1 MRRDTV
7 RMMHLTLF
15 LSLSIVLHFFDPGLN
30 VLGAKL
36 GIANI
41 VGIVVLKW
49 YGPKAMI
56 TNNLLR
62 VLLVGLMRGNLFN
75 IPFFTSLVGVTSSTI
90 VVILINYIANPS
102 ILVLSVISAIIHP
115 IGQTFVIARIYSLNY
130 VFLTLPLVLILS
142 VLTGVTTGIITEKV
156 LERLRR

>member
-1 MRRDTV
+1 MRKDTI

-41 VGIVVLKW
+41 VGIIVLKW

-56 TNNLLR
+56 TNNILR

-75 IPFFTSLVGVTSSTI
+75 IPFFTSFVGVLSSTI
-90 VVILINYIANPS
+90 VVIIVDKIFNPS
-102 ILVLSVISAIIHP
+102 ILMLSVVSAIIHP
-115 IGQTFVIARIYSLNY
+115 IGQTFVIASIYSFNY

-142 VLTGVTTGIITEKV
+142 VLTGVTTGLISEKV
-156 LERLRR
+156 LERLGR